1 MSYPYR
7 VVVTKGV
14 EESISASDRSERT
27 VELPPILDK
36 ETTGKL
42 FEEALKKRGWEKG
55 EKDGTLT
62 KTTDDGLTQTV
73 DLESGVV
80 STEISDEATIKKE
93 LTLEGHGD
101 SWSRPT
107 AADEAALRQRVE
119 ERIEKR
125 IKITDAE
132 REARRAKLE
141 EELAG
146 KLEKSEEARTEELNE
161 ALLEVYAESL
171 KEKARGMGDVVEVR
185 EETGEA
191 GEYELVIRVEA

>member
-14 EESISASDRSERT
+14 EESITACDRSERT

-55 EKDGTLT
+55 EKAGTLT
-62 KTTDDGLTQTV
+62 KTTADGLKQTV

-80 STEISDEATIKKE
+80 VTEISDEATIKKE

-101 SWSRPT
+101 AWTRPT
-107 AADEAALRQRVE
+107 AADEEALRKRVE
-119 ERIEKR
+119 ERIDKR

-141 EELAG
+141 EELAK
-146 KLEKSEEARTEELNE
+146 KLEDSEGTRTEELNE

-171 KEKARGMGDVVEVR
+171 KEKARGMGDVVEIR
-185 EETGEA
+185 EESGEA